1 VKAQADKKEID
12 SKQYR
17 CSPSGGGSSGESCE
31 GGRNGDGRVEEKS
44 SLAGVWLQRTLRA
57 GPVKA
62 LGFGSGLAFVLWPVC
77 LCVSLRVGGRGGVC
91 MRVRVIV
98 EVVASSRREGDQ
110 REKKGKVVGV
120 EVSIQGPRPKTEAH
134 SV

>member
-1 VKAQADKKEID
+1 MVATHAACWASQGAW
-12 SKQYR
+12 
-17 CSPSGGGSSGESCE
+17 
-31 GGRNGDGRVEEKS
+31 
-44 SLAGVWLQRTLRA
+44 VWLWP
-57 GPVKA
+57 GVCPVA
-62 LGFGSGLAFVLWPVC
+62 
-77 LCVSLRVGGRGGVC
+77 CVSVRLSACGGEGGVC